1 MRIAMFTNTYLPHV
15 GGVARSV
22 STFAETYRQLGH
34 EVLVVAPNFPGRMPR
49 RAEAIVER
57 VAAVQNFNGSDF
69 SVRLPLAAGLSLRLD
84 NFAAEIIHAHHP
96 FLLGDTALRMATTR
110 SVPVVFTH
118 HTRYE
123 DYVHY
128 VPFASPAVRQAAIQL
143 STEFANL
150 CDGVIAPSASIA
162 ALIRRRG
169 VTVPVRVVPT
179 GIDLA
184 AFAGGNGAAGRRQ
197 CKIPAKAFVVGHV
210 GRLAPEK
217 NLPFLAQAVAQ
228 FLRDEPGAWF
238 LVVGSGPSDELL
250 RQVCERAGVAKRL
263 VLAGSRTGQPL
274 YDAYRAMDVFAF
286 SSKSETQ
293 GLVITEA
300 MAAGLPVVA
309 LRASGVREVLQDG
322 ATGFML
328 PPEATPAQFARQLA
342 RLHDDPALRRKFSE
356 AARQAAAE
364 FSREK
369 CAQRAL
375 DFYAEIRRSTRRE
388 RLLTAQHPWLMI
400 QERLGVEWNLLAR
413 NARALGT
420 ALAS

>member
-1 MRIAMFTNTYLPHV
+1 MKICMMTNTYLPHV

-22 STFAETYRQLGH
+22 STFAEEYRRQGH

-69 SVRLPLAAGLSLRLD
+69 SVRLPLAAGMSVRLD
-84 NFAAEIIHAHHP
+84 TFAADIIHAHHP

-118 HTRYE
+118 HTKYE

-128 VPFASPAVRQAAIQL
+128 VPFASPALRRAAIQL
-143 STEFANL
+143 STEYANL

-169 VTVPVRVVPT
+169 VTTPVEVVPT
-179 GIDLA
+179 GIDVD
-184 AFAGGNGAAGRRQ
+184 AFAGGDGAAARRQ
-197 CKIPAKAFVVGHV
+197 LKIPAQAFVVGHV

-217 NLPFLAQAVAQ
+217 NLPYLAKAVAA
-228 FLRDEPGAWF
+228 FLKGAPDAWF
-238 LVVGSGPSDELL
+238 LLVGTGPSEDVV
-250 RQVCERAGVAKRL
+250 RGTFERAGVGARL
-263 VLAGSRTGQPL
+263 VLAGSRTGQAL

-286 SSKSETQ
+286 TSKSETQ

-309 LRASGVREVLQDG
+309 LRASGVREVVKNG
-322 ATGFML
+322 ETGFML
-328 PPEATPAQFARQLA
+328 APEAGTANFARQIGK
-342 RLHDDPALRRKFSE
+342 LHAEPALRRRQSQ
-356 AARQAAAE
+356 AARKTGAE
-364 FSREK
+364 FSRAN
-369 CAQRAL
+369 CAKRAL
-375 DFYAEIRRSTRRE
+375 DFYEAIRKQTRRE
-388 RLLTAQHPWLMI
+388 RLLATQHPWLMI
-400 QERLGVEWNLLAR
+400 QERIGVEWNLLAR